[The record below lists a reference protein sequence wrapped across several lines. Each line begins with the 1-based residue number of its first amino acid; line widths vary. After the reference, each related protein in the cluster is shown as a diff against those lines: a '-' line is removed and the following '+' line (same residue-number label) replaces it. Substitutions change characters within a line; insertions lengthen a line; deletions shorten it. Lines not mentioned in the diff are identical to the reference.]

1 MTHTETACRPK
12 SRDSK
17 AGAGVLPDQPARAHR
32 RSQLETR
39 PGRAWGGPPSPMEV
53 TACLWG
59 RGGRGEHLQTLVP
72 AQDAGDAGVRRP
84 WRKLPWRG
92 SGGSGKQ
99 AVVCPPPARPLT
111 HTSGERGCGPTRG
124 HWPSR
129 AICSHTAASWQS
141 LGSGPGSLLPSRRL
155 SAHPGLQRCPAPHPS
170 LAAPGGGNPSSS
182 APGLGIS
189 SCCPRRRER
198 PGAQEKQGFRPP
210 PRLPHLPV
218 WRWAHLG
225 FWDKPD
231 DALSA
236 VVWPCGFSSCC
247 LSMSGCG
254 LENPQAPAASSVL
267 VPGGQPYLWA
277 SPRQPHQP

>member
-32 RSQLETR
+32 RSQLGTR
-39 PGRAWGGPPSPMEV
+39 PGRAWGAPPSPMEA
-53 TACLWG
+53 TACLGG

-141 LGSGPGSLLPSRRL
+141 LGSGPGSLPPSLSPPLRPPRTAEVPSPAPLPSRSRRREPFL
-155 SAHPGLQRCPAPHPS
+155 LGSGPGYQFLLPQKEGEAGRPGEAGLPAP
-170 LAAPGGGNPSSS
+170 SS
-182 APGLGIS
+182 APTPPGLALGS
-189 SCCPRRRER
+189 
-198 PGAQEKQGFRPP
+198 PG
-210 PRLPHLPV
+210 V
-218 WRWAHLG
+218 LG
-225 FWDKPD
+225 
-231 DALSA
+231 
-236 VVWPCGFSSCC
+236 
-247 LSMSGCG
+247 
-254 LENPQAPAASSVL
+254 QA
-267 VPGGQPYLWA
+267 
-277 SPRQPHQP
+277 